1 MVTPIAALASV
12 DKPLDPELVV
22 VDELVV
28 EVEAVE
34 VPVPVEVK

>member
-1 MVTPIAALASV
+1 MVRPIAALALV
-12 DKPLDPELVV
+12 DKPLDPELAVFE
-22 VDELVV
+22 ELVV